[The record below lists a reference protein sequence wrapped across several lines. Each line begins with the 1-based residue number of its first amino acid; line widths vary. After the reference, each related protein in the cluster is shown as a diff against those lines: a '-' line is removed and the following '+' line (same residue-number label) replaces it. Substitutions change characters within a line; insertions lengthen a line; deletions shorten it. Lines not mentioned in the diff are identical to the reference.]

1 MWFSMLSPDETERQR
16 AMDTLLKSKDKGK
29 SFLRGGWK
37 EDPKA
42 DELGRDVGQERT
54 NEGEGLWYEDGRA
67 AMEKVVEG
75 LSAF

>member
-42 DELGRDVGQERT
+42 DQLGRDVGLERT

>member
-1 MWFSMLSPDETERQR
+1 MLSPDETERQR

>member
-1 MWFSMLSPDETERQR
+1 MWFCMLSPDEAEQKR
-16 AMDTLLKSKDKGK
+16 AMETLTRSKDKGK

-42 DELGRDVGQERT
+42 EELGRDVALGTTQ
-54 NEGEGLWYEDGRA
+54 EGERKWYEDGRV

>member
-37 EDPKA
+37 EDSKA
-42 DELGRDVGQERT
+42 EELGKDVAMERT
-54 NEGEGLWYEDGRA
+54 IEGEGVWYENGRA
-67 AMEKVVEG
+67 ALEKVVEG
-75 LSAF
+75 LCAF

>member
-1 MWFSMLSPDETERQR
+1 MWFSLLSPDETERQR
-16 AMDTLLKSKDKGK
+16 AMEILLKSKDKGK

-42 DELGRDVGQERT
+42 DQLGRDVGVERT
-54 NEGEGLWYEDGRA
+54 SEGEGVWYEDGRA

>member
-42 DELGRDVGQERT
+42 DQLGRDVGQERT

>member
-1 MWFSMLSPDETERQR
+1 MLSPDETERQR

-42 DELGRDVGQERT
+42 DHLGRDVGLERT
-54 NEGEGLWYEDGRA
+54 NEGEGLWYEDGKA

>member
-1 MWFSMLSPDETERQR
+1 MWFSLLSPDETERQR
-16 AMDTLLKSKDKGK
+16 AMEILLKSKDKGK

-42 DELGRDVGQERT
+42 DQLGRDVGLEST
-54 NEGEGLWYEDGRA
+54 NEGEGVWYEDGRA

>member
-1 MWFSMLSPDETERQR
+1 MLSPDETERQR
-16 AMDTLLKSKDKGK
+16 AMNTLLKSKDKGK

-42 DELGRDVGQERT
+42 DQLGRDVGQERT
-54 NEGEGLWYEDGRA
+54 VVGEGLWYEDGRA

>member
-1 MWFSMLSPDETERQR
+1 MWFSMLSPDESEQKR
-16 AMDTLLKSKDKGK
+16 AMDTLMKSKDKGK

-42 DELGRDVGQERT
+42 EELGRDVGLERT
-54 NEGEGLWYEDGRA
+54 NEGEGKWYEDGRA